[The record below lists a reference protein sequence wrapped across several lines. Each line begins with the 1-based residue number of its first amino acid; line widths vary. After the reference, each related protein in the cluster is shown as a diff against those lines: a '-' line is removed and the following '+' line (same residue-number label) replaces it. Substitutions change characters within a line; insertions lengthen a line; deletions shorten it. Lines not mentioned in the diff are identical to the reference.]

1 MANQKTECPEEV
13 EKLKPPQDHQPA
25 QTNIDNNTEEPLLVF
40 KPKPGTV
47 IPARRRLVKAMLVH
61 RFIRV
66 CSVRPPTSSESR
78 PK

>member
-1 MANQKTECPEEV
+1 MAYQKTECPEEV
-13 EKLKPPQDHQPA
+13 VKPPQDHQPA
-25 QTNIDNNTEEPLLVF
+25 QTHIDNNTEEPLLVF

-66 CSVRPPTSSESR
+66 CSVRPPPSSSESR